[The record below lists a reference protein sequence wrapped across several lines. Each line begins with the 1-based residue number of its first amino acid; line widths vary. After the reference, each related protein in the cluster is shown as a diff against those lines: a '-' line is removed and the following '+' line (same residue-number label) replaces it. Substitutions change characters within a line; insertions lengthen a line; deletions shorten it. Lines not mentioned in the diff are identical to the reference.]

1 MTTKTTKSTKAIKPN
16 TISKQDEIQIRL
28 ASVQLQSSHNKIDI
42 DAISENVETIA
53 ERLNVLY
60 WIATFAVALSVVAFF
75 AAFITKH

>member
-28 ASVQLQSSHNKIDI
+28 ASVQLQTSHNKIDI
-42 DAISENVETIA
+42 DAISENVEIIA